1 MSAVTIVVIVVLAV
15 AVVLLGLFAFVG
27 LLYLTRGT
35 PVSRVRDMDG
45 PGDPPALE
53 DDDFARTLQIH
64 VNTRL
69 VEGNRVEVLFN
80 GEEVYPRL
88 FEDLAA
94 ARELI
99 TWTVFWFKPGEL
111 AARLRETL
119 CERARAGVRVLFMY
133 DMFGAWG
140 IPSEYFEALRDAGVE
155 VAEFR
160 PVRWNTLHKA
170 QQRSHIR
177 SVVIDGRI
185 GYTGG
190 FAIDDHWKGDGR
202 GPGWRDTSVRF
213 EGAAVEQLQ
222 SAFAADWAEATGEL
236 LIGERVF
243 PTATHAADG
252 AVAGLMYSAPTMG
265 STDAERFFALSIA
278 GARRYLYITNAYFIP
293 DDDFR
298 RFLCNA
304 VDHGVDVRVLTP
316 GANSDRRST
325 WYASRVHYETM
336 LAAGIRIWEYRP
348 TMVHAKTLVADD
360 VWSNV
365 GSINF
370 DNRSMALNDEV
381 ALMIRE
387 PGTAQR
393 LRRAFE
399 ADLEYASEVRLEEF
413 RQRGIW
419 EKVKELFF
427 IIFVRL
433 L

>member
-1 MSAVTIVVIVVLAV
+1 MSAVYIVVIVVLAV
-15 AVVLLGLFAFVG
+15 LVVLLGLAAFVG
-27 LLYLTRGT
+27 LLHLTRGT
-35 PVSRVRDMDG
+35 PVSTVRDLDG

-53 DDDFARTLQIH
+53 DEDFERTLQIH

-69 VEGNRVEVLFN
+69 VEGNRVEVLLN

-94 ARELI
+94 ARELV
-99 TWTVFWFKPGEL
+99 TWTVFWFKPGAL
-111 AARLRETL
+111 AERLRDAL
-119 CERARAGVRVLFMY
+119 AERARAGVRVLFMY

-140 IPSEYFEALRDAGVE
+140 IPSDYFDALRQAGVE

-190 FAIDDHWKGDGR
+190 FAIDDHWQGDGR
-202 GPGWRDTSVRF
+202 GPGWRDTSVRL

-236 LIGERVF
+236 LIGQRIF
-243 PTATHAADG
+243 PQATHAPDG
-252 AVAGLMYSAPTMG
+252 AVAGLMYSAPTLG
-265 STDAERFFALSIA
+265 STDAERFFALSIV

-298 RFLCNA
+298 GFLCDA
-304 VDHGVDVRVLTP
+304 VARGVDVRVLTP
-316 GANSDRRST
+316 GANSDRLST
-325 WYASRVHYETM
+325 WYASRVHYEQI
-336 LAAGIRIWEYRP
+336 LAAGVRIWEYSP

-360 VWSNV
+360 IWSEV
-365 GSINF
+365 GSVNF

-381 ALMIRE
+381 ALMVRDGAVAE
-387 PGTAQR
+387 R
-393 LRRAFE
+393 LRTAFL
-399 ADLEYASEVRLEEF
+399 ADLDYAEEVDLDAF
-413 RQRGIW
+413 RRRGAW
-419 EKVKELFF
+419 QKLKELFF